1 MDVISGIAEL
11 RLALAARRRIGHRIA
26 FVPTMGSL
34 HAGHLSLAD
43 AARTRADTVVMS
55 IFVNPLQ
62 FGPSEDF
69 AAYPRDLAG
78 DLAKADAHGVDLVFT
93 PTVDVL
99 YPHAVGWPVRV
110 APRIETARWEA
121 AVRPGHFDGVLTV
134 VAKLFNIVQPDVAF
148 FGQKDIQQ
156 VSLIRSMVRELDI
169 PVELVVAPT
178 VRETDGLAMSS
189 RNAYLDAA
197 NRRDALALSK
207 ALGAVERAWRGG
219 ITDSA
224 ELERRGR
231 AVLAETPSVQVD
243 YFAVVEPDRLE
254 PVGRAESGSVVI
266 VAARVGP
273 TRLID
278 NIVLGGHSD

>member
-11 RLALAARRRIGHRIA
+11 RLALAGRRRIGHRVG

-43 AARTRADTVVMS
+43 AARARTDAVVMS

-78 DLAKADAHGVDLVFT
+78 DLAKADSRGVDFVFT
-93 PTVDVL
+93 PTVEVL
-99 YPHAVGWPVRV
+99 YPRALGWPVRV
-110 APRIETARWEA
+110 VPRIETARWEA

-134 VAKLFNIVQPDVAF
+134 VSKLFNIVQPDVAF

-169 PVELVVAPT
+169 PVELVVVPT

-189 RNAYLDAA
+189 RNAYLDATH
-197 NRRDALALSK
+197 RRDALALSK
-207 ALGAVERAWRGG
+207 ALGVVAQTWGRG
-219 ITDSA
+219 ITESA

-231 AVLAETPSVQVD
+231 AVLAETPSVVVD
-243 YFAVVEPDRLE
+243 YFAVVEPERLE
-254 PVGRAESGSVVI
+254 PVGQAESGSVII
-266 VAARVGP
+266 VAARVGS

-278 NIVLGGHSD
+278 NIVLDGQSD